1 MIQLHINHIKLY
13 NFKLNKKKLRRWFVF
28 ERISLML
35 NEYFTGKEDKSN
47 KVIILMF
54 NLVLLIIENNIL
66 IN

>member
-1 MIQLHINHIKLY
+1 
-13 NFKLNKKKLRRWFVF
+13 
-28 ERISLML
+28 ML